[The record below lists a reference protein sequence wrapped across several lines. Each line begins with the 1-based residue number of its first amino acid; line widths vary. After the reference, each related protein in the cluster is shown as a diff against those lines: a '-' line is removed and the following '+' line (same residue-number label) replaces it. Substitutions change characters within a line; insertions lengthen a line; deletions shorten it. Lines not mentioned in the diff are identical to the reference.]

1 MTGRL
6 TGKVAFVTGAARG
19 QGRSHAI
26 RLAAEGAD
34 IIAVDLCE
42 DIPSNEYP
50 LATDAD
56 LAETA
61 KLVESY
67 DRRVLA
73 RKADVRER
81 TQLREAVDAG
91 VAEFGRLDVV
101 VANAGIAPFG
111 KGTPLQAYFD
121 TMGTNYIGALN
132 AIEVALP
139 HMTENGGSIICTGST
154 AALMTHGT
162 SNPANGIGGAAYTTS
177 KRHIA
182 RLVHELAGHLA
193 PRRIRVNAV
202 HPYNVD
208 TDMLHSPPMYRVFR
222 PDLEN
227 PTREDAEAVF
237 AAGSPMGI
245 KWMDAS
251 EVSDSVAFLASDE
264 SKYITGLQLKIDSGQ
279 MLPMSSAGI
288 AD

>member
-42 DIPSNEYP
+42 DIPSNGYP

-61 KLVESY
+61 KLVEQH
-67 DRRVLA
+67 DRRIVT
-73 RKADVRER
+73 RKADVRDR
-81 TQLREAVDAG
+81 AQLGEAVAAG
-91 VAEFGRLDVV
+91 VAELGRLDVV

-111 KGTPLQAYFD
+111 KRAPLQAYFD
-121 TMGTNYIGALN
+121 TMGSNYVGVLN
-132 AIEVALP
+132 AAEAALP
-139 HMTENGGSIICTGST
+139 HLTENGGSIICTGST

-193 PRRIRVNAV
+193 PYRIRVNAI
-202 HPYNVD
+202 HPYNVN
-208 TDMLHSPPMYRVFR
+208 TDMLHSPPMYRAFR

-227 PTREDAEAVF
+227 PTREEVEPVF
-237 AAGSPMGI
+237 ATGSPMGVRWI
-245 KWMDAS
+245 EPAD
-251 EVSDSVAFLASDE
+251 VSDSVAFLASDE
-264 SKYITGLQLKIDSGQ
+264 SKYITGLQLKIDAGQ

>member
-1 MTGRL
+1 MTGA
-6 TGKVAFVTGAARG
+6 GRG
-19 QGRSHAI
+19 QGRSHAV
-26 RLAAEGAD
+26 RMASEGAD

-67 DRRVLA
+67 DRRVIT

-81 TQLREAVDAG
+81 SQLGEAVEAG
-91 VAEFGRLDVV
+91 IAEFGRLDIV

-111 KGTPLQAYFD
+111 KRASIQAYFD
-121 TMGTNYIGALN
+121 TMGTNYVGVLN
-132 AIEVALP
+132 SVEASLP
-139 HMTENGGSIICTGST
+139 HIEDGGSIICTGST

-162 SNPANGIGGAAYTTS
+162 SNPAFGPGGAGYTTS

-182 RLVHELAGHLA
+182 RLVHELAAHLA
-193 PRRIRVNAV
+193 GRRIRVNAI
-202 HPYNVD
+202 HPYNVN
-208 TDMLHSPPMYRVFR
+208 TDMLHSAPMYRAFR

-227 PTREDAEAVF
+227 PTREEVEPVLANT
-237 AAGSPMGI
+237 SPMEL
-245 KWMDAS
+245 KWLEPGD
-251 EVSDSVAFLASDE
+251 VSDTVVFLACDE
-264 SKYITGLQLKIDSGQ
+264 SQYITGMQFKIDGGQ
-279 MLPMSSAGI
+279 MLPMSSPGV